1 MTTTHATL
9 YIACQPCHKGGSQKG
24 VDTLFNPK
32 SDFTPGPQRAVFL
45 YSERWRHDRLGL
57 KFEFGFLSSLNKF
70 NMTNYTYAES
80 ISSDTETKTH
90 RSTSDK
96 LALVRDN

>member
-1 MTTTHATL
+1 MYLKSLHLTL
-9 YIACQPCHKGGSQKG
+9 NLILPPVRSAQSS
-24 VDTLFNPK
+24 F
-32 SDFTPGPQRAVFL
+32 

>member
-1 MTTTHATL
+1 MCLFLPGMH
-9 YIACQPCHKGGSQKG
+9 SS
-24 VDTLFNPK
+24 FNPK
-32 SDFTPGPQRAVFL
+32 SDFTPGPQRAVAF

-80 ISSDTETKTH
+80 ISSDTEAKTH